1 MMHPGSYLCRIQH
14 MHSALFSGR
23 ALACDGYAF
32 SATPSKNLNFS
43 HLMEKGAVSIGMQIT
58 SLSLPPE
65 VKEKLS
71 ILQVQGLLIFNCYE

>member
-1 MMHPGSYLCRIQH
+1 
-14 MHSALFSGR
+14 
-23 ALACDGYAF
+23 
-32 SATPSKNLNFS
+32 
-43 HLMEKGAVSIGMQIT
+43 MEKGAVSIGMQIT